1 MIYYMFLSF
10 LPLKY
15 NYVAYITICI
25 RSS

>member
-1 MIYYMFLSF
+1 MFLSF